1 MGPPLHSRAVRRLL
15 ALAALT
21 SLIAAGCAG
30 DEDSSGPLD
39 AALAYLPAETP
50 FAAAI
55 DTDLDG
61 DQYKAVDS
69 LLGKFPLGVESVEEV
84 LADQLSGGEQ
94 DVDFRED
101 IKPLLGNPFVVGA
114 TDVRSFTDDSEDDDF
129 VGAIQV
135 VDTDALERLLDKTKP
150 SELGERSGATVYED
164 DGTVF
169 AVEDDVVVFAGSE
182 ELLDQALERA
192 DGDDHLDE
200 ESFGEALDGLPR
212 SALVRMYAD
221 VEAIIAADP
230 GARAARKV
238 EWVGALR
245 MLGSTLVAEGEGLEI
260 EFNLRTE
267 GELSDEDLPVAAG
280 DEAPGVVERDGEIG
294 FGIRDLVQIVQFSE
308 AAGQALDPSGY
319 GDYAR
324 AKETLDRQLGIS
336 IDDDLIGQLGGDLS
350 ASVAVDGKLGLRSE
364 LADPRAFE
372 ETLAKLADALP
383 SFAEGAGF
391 GQVAIQKP
399 KGANDFY
406 VLAQADGDSLVF
418 GVIDETF
425 VLATDP
431 ERTAALATEG
441 PVEVPGAEGALAMS
455 ADAEALVNTLLAE
468 LAPQLGLEGLEGF
481 GARLFTGPLEDLTG
495 SVRSSTGGL
504 RGRISLSV
512 R

>member
-1 MGPPLHSRAVRRLL
+1 MRRLL

-61 DQYKAVDS
+61 DQYEAVDS
-69 LLGKFPLGVESVEEV
+69 LLGKFPLGVESVEEA
-84 LADQLSGGEQ
+84 LAGQLSGGEQ

-101 IKPLLGNPFVVGA
+101 VKPLLGNPFVVGA

-135 VDTDALERLLDKTKP
+135 EDEDALERLLDETKP
-150 SELGERSGATVYED
+150 SERGERSGATVYED
-164 DGTVF
+164 AGTVF
-169 AVEDDVVVFAGSE
+169 AVEEDMVVFAGSE
-182 ELLDQALERA
+182 QLLDEALERA

-200 ESFGEALDGLPR
+200 ESFGEALEGLPR
-212 SALVRMYAD
+212 SALVRVYAD

-230 GARAARKV
+230 DARAARKV
-238 EWVGALR
+238 EWVRALR
-245 MLGSTLVAEGEGLEI
+245 TLGSTLVAEGEGLEI

-267 GELSDEDLPVAAG
+267 GERLSDEDLPVAAG
-280 DEAPGVVERDGEIG
+280 DEAPGVVERNGEIG
-294 FGIRDLVQIVQFSE
+294 FGIRDLAQIVKFSE

-336 IDDDLIGQLGGDLS
+336 IDEDLIGQLGGHLS

-364 LADPRAFE
+364 LDDPRAFE
-372 ETLAKLADALP
+372 DTLAKLADALP

-399 KGANDFY
+399 EGDNDFY

-418 GVIDETF
+418 GVIEETF

-431 ERTAALATEG
+431 EGAAALATEG
-441 PVEVPGAEGALAMS
+441 PLEVPGAVGALAMS
-455 ADAEALVNTLLAE
+455 ADAEALVNALLGE
-468 LAPQLGLEGLEGF
+468 LGPQLGLGGLEGF
-481 GARLFTGPLEDLTG
+481 GAQLFTGPLEELTG

-504 RGRISLSV
+504 RGRVSLSV